1 MSALGS
7 GFASKQNG
15 LDKVLLFLL
24 LLQHCVTMTA
34 GKDNVIGI
42 DCCMTINQQSATNI
56 YPPNQ
61 GVWLEAVVKSADYE
75 YETSTITQKE

>member
-1 MSALGS
+1 
-7 GFASKQNG
+7 
-15 LDKVLLFLL
+15 
-24 LLQHCVTMTA
+24 MTA

-56 YPPNQ
+56 YPSNR

-75 YETSTITQKE
+75 YEITQKSDWWTSGKPECAADTLSTQPAR